1 MLADTFYRIFLEEE
15 RYKIYL
21 MGLGNTL
28 CIAVGAC
35 ILGFLL
41 GSVVALLRIAP
52 KNNIVI
58 KIFDYIANLYVTVIR
73 GTPVVLQL
81 LIMYF
86 VVLQFMNNIWEG
98 VLVAIITF
106 GLNSG
111 AYMSEILRAGIEAVD
126 KGQMEA
132 GRSLGFTWGQTMR
145 KIVLPQG
152 IKNALPTI
160 FNEFIMLIK
169 ETSVAGYVAIVDL
182 TKAARNVTSRTFE
195 VFGPLLIVA
204 IIYLILVLGLQQI
217 KKIMERRMKQG
228 D

>member
-1 MLADTFYRIFLEEE
+1 MLEIINKILIRDDM
-15 RYKIYL
+15 YKVYL
-21 MGLGNTL
+21 LGLQNTL
-28 CIAVGAC
+28 IIAVGAC
-35 ILGFLL
+35 IIGFII
-41 GSVVALLRIAP
+41 GAAVTLLRIAP
-52 KNNIVI
+52 KNSLVV
-58 KIFDYIANLYVTVIR
+58 KILEPIARLYVTIIR

-86 VVLQFMNNIWEG
+86 VILKFMNGMWNG

-111 AYMSEILRAGIEAVD
+111 AYMSEILRAGLNAVD

-132 GRSLGFTWGQTMR
+132 GRSLGFTWGQAVKR
-145 KIVLPQG
+145 ILLPQG

-169 ETSVAGYVAIVDL
+169 ETSVVGYVAIIDL
-182 TKAARNVTSRTFE
+182 TKASRMVMSQTFE
-195 VFGPLLIVA
+195 VFGPLIIVA
-204 IIYLILVLGLQQI
+204 LIYLVLVLGLQQVH
-217 KKIMERRMKQG
+217 KVLERRMGQG

>member
-1 MLADTFYRIFLEEE
+1 MKETFYKIFINNNMYEV
-15 RYKIYL
+15 YL
-21 MGLGNTL
+21 LGLRNTL
-28 CIAVGAC
+28 YIAIGAC
-35 ILGFLL
+35 ILGFII

-52 KNNIVI
+52 KNSWVV
-58 KIFDYIANLYVTVIR
+58 KVFEPVARLYVTIIR

-86 VVLQFMNNIWEG
+86 VILKFMSGVWQG

-111 AYMSEILRAGIEAVD
+111 AYMSEILRAGINAID

-145 KIVLPQG
+145 KIILPQG

-169 ETSVAGYVAIVDL
+169 ETSVAGYVAIIDL
-182 TKAARNVTSRTFE
+182 TKASRMVTSQTFE
-195 VFGPLLIVA
+195 VFGPLLVVA
-204 IIYLILVLGLQQI
+204 IIYLALVLGLQ
-217 KKIMERRMKQG
+217 KIHKLLERRMGKG

>member
-1 MLADTFYRIFLEEE
+1 MLETLNKIFIKNDM
-15 RYKIYL
+15 YKVYFL
-21 MGLGNTL
+21 GLRNTL
-28 CIAVGAC
+28 YIAFGAC
-35 ILGFLL
+35 ILGFII
-41 GSVVALLRIAP
+41 GSVIVLLRIAP
-52 KNNIVI
+52 KNNWLV
-58 KIFDYIANLYVTVIR
+58 KIFEPVARLYVTVIR

-86 VVLQFMNNIWEG
+86 VILRFMSVVWQG

-106 GLNSG
+106 GVNSG
-111 AYMSEILRAGIEAVD
+111 AYMSEILRAGINAVHI
-126 KGQMEA
+126 GQMEA
-132 GRSLGFTWGQTMR
+132 GRSLGFTWWQTMR

-152 IKNALPTI
+152 IKNALPTM

-182 TKAARNVTSRTFE
+182 TKASRMVTSQTFE

-204 IIYLILVLGLQQI
+204 IIYLLLVLGLQQI
-217 KKIMERRMKQG
+217 HKVLERRMGKG